1 LRVAATRLADE
12 RGVRTSELLADP
24 GRPLERLAQLIAF
37 GDFASVYLALG
48 MRLDP
53 SPTRAVLE
61 MKERLDD
68 ERERRAD
75 LGNA

>member
-1 LRVAATRLADE
+1 LRVAAARLADE
-12 RGVRTSELLADP
+12 RGVRTSEVLAEP
-24 GRPLERLAQLIAF
+24 GRPLERLAQLIAL

-48 MRLDP
+48 MGLDP

-68 ERERRAD
+68 ERERRPGF
-75 LGNA
+75 GNA